1 MQRYF
6 VEVAYRGQNYAGF
19 QIQQNANS
27 IQAEV
32 EKAFAIV
39 TKQNISLTGSS
50 RTDAGVHAQQNFFH
64 FDSEAPFENISKLCY
79 SLNAVLPN
87 DIAINNI
94 LKVASDAHCRFSAVS
109 RRYQYNVYQHK
120 NPFIDTTAYFFPYPL
135 NIGAMQQAADVL
147 LQTNNFESFSK
158 KHTQVFTFNCVLTQ
172 SNWIMQNGYL
182 CYIVEGNRFLRGMV
196 RGLVATMLQVGRQKI
211 TVEQFKNIIDSKNNS
226 LADFSAPAHGLTLLN
241 VNYPDNIF

>member
-19 QIQQNANS
+19 QIQQNANT
-27 IQAEV
+27 IQAEI

-39 TKQNISLTGSS
+39 TKSNILLTGSS

-64 FDSEAPFENISKLCY
+64 FDAETPFENITKLCY

-87 DIAINNI
+87 DIAISNI
-94 LKVASDAHCRFSAVS
+94 LDVAIDAHCRFSAVS

-120 NPFIDTTAYFFPYPL
+120 NPFINTTAYFFPYPL
-135 NIGAMQQAADVL
+135 NVDAMQQAADIL
-147 LQTNNFESFSK
+147 LQTTNFESFSK
-158 KHTQVFTFNCVLTQ
+158 KHTQVFTFNCMLTQ
-172 SNWIMQNGYL
+172 SNWIMQNGHL
-182 CYIVEGNRFLRGMV
+182 SYIVEGNRFLRGMV

-211 TVEQFKNIIDSKNNS
+211 TVEDFKRIIESKDNS

-241 VNYPDNIF
+241 VAYPNTIF